1 MQTPFFVSLYRSIGR
16 KDNYVL
22 YSKVAVYNRYI
33 SVSLRFDSNKKN
45 QNGGLTMKTK
55 YFEYNRN
62 GRSEKYSEFTEE
74 EYLKAKEDENR
85 WFISFGDSVLEC
97 EESQY
102 TDHFSKKDHDEYT
115 QKDKN
120 WKKVI
125 PVSLEQYTY
134 GGNSEQKI
142 LKDSTVVPLEERVLE
157 QLSLEHD
164 LEKLRRAMEKLK
176 PYEQK
181 IIYQIFWKRK
191 SQSKLAREY
200 GISQQT
206 MNEKC
211 NRILV
216 KMLKIMKNEK

>member
-1 MQTPFFVSLYRSIGR
+1 
-16 KDNYVL
+16 
-22 YSKVAVYNRYI
+22 
-33 SVSLRFDSNKKN
+33 
-45 QNGGLTMKTK
+45 MKTK

-62 GRSEKYSEFTEE
+62 GGSEKYSEFTEE

-134 GGNSEQKI
+134 TAEIPSRKF
-142 LKDSTVVPLEERVLE
+142 SRTVRLFR
-157 QLSLEHD
+157 
-164 LEKLRRAMEKLK
+164 LRNV
-176 PYEQK
+176 Y
-181 IIYQIFWKRK
+181 W
-191 SQSKLAREY
+191 SS
-200 GISQQT
+200 
-206 MNEKC
+206 
-211 NRILV
+211 
-216 KMLKIMKNEK
+216 

>member
-1 MQTPFFVSLYRSIGR
+1 
-16 KDNYVL
+16 
-22 YSKVAVYNRYI
+22 
-33 SVSLRFDSNKKN
+33 
-45 QNGGLTMKTK
+45 
-55 YFEYNRN
+55 
-62 GRSEKYSEFTEE
+62 
-74 EYLKAKEDENR
+74 
-85 WFISFGDSVLEC
+85 
-97 EESQY
+97 
-102 TDHFSKKDHDEYT
+102 
-115 QKDKN
+115 
-120 WKKVI
+120 
-125 PVSLEQYTY
+125 LEQYTY

>member
-1 MQTPFFVSLYRSIGR
+1 
-16 KDNYVL
+16 
-22 YSKVAVYNRYI
+22 
-33 SVSLRFDSNKKN
+33 
-45 QNGGLTMKTK
+45 MKTK

-120 WKKVI
+120 GKKVI